1 MLCEIGVVNYKQ
13 YHGLGVKYANNFS
26 RRLSHGELLGAEI
39 LVINWL
45 DTLEEICRVSGT
57 TQGLL
62 FVELDTYLPILQ
74 AVDGSY
80 SCLI

>member
-13 YHGLGVKYANNFS
+13 YHGLGLKYADNFS
-26 RRLSHGELLGAEI
+26 RRLSHGELLGAGI
-39 LVINWL
+39 LVITWL
-45 DTLEEICRVSGT
+45 DTLEKICRVTGT

-62 FVELDTYLPILQ
+62 FVELDAHLSILQ
-74 AVDGSY
+74 AVEGSY